1 MMGEDGFEGEPAVK
15 EAAVE
20 TMVRAK
26 VAAVFV
32 VAAMVVGVGI
42 GMAVGASAFGSGSS
56 GAERQAS
63 PTARGDAVTGTVF
76 DVAKDECAADSS
88 YIRVLDDGAA
98 LEVRGEGDES
108 LGADIT
114 EIYCVLESLEAP
126 DSVISR
132 MSSTRALDGTQD
144 GSWSEIYVTWT
155 YHPNNGLNMI
165 FEERR

>member
-1 MMGEDGFEGEPAVK
+1 MGEDTMESESTARQEPAELMVK
-15 EAAVE
+15 
-20 TMVRAK
+20 TK

-32 VAAMVVGVGI
+32 VVAMAIGVGLGI
-42 GMAVGASAFGSGSS
+42 AIGASAFGSDSNGSDDRDAETAG
-56 GAERQAS
+56 GAVNE
-63 PTARGDAVTGTVF
+63 TAF
-76 DVAKDECAADSS
+76 HMAKDECASDSS
-88 YIRVLDDGAA
+88 FVRVLDDGAA
-98 LEVRGEGDES
+98 LEVMGDGEES